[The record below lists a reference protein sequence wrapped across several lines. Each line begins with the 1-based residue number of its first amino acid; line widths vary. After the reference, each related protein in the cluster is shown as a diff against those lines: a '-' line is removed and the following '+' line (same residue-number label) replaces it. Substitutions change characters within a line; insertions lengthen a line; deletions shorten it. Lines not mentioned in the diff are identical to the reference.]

1 MLIAPAILALPL
13 LASAVPTAKEQIAFQ
28 SSIDPAILDG
38 QDIFAAHDGFSLDLS
53 EMRLVQF
60 SEENPPV

>member
-1 MLIAPAILALPL
+1 MLITPAILALPL
-13 LASAVPTAKEQIAFQ
+13 LASAAPTAKEQIAFQ
-28 SSIDPAILDG
+28 SSIDPAIIEG
-38 QDIFAAHDGFSLDLS
+38 QDIFAAYDGFSLDLS